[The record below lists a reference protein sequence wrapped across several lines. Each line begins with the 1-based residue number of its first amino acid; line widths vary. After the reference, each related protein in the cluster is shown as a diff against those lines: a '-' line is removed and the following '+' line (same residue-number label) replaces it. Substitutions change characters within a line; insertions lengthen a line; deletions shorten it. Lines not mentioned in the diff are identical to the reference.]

1 MVINGATIIGDEVM
15 ISSDTIVVTDM
26 PENSVVVGNPEKK
39 SPKWLKTYQLLI
51 FQVSQVLK

>member
-26 PENSVVVGNPEKK
+26 PENSVVVGNPEKIPKMVKNISAINIK
-39 SPKWLKTYQLLI
+39 SMI
-51 FQVSQVLK
+51 A

>member
-1 MVINGATIIGDEVM
+1 MVVNGATIIGDEVM

-51 FQVSQVLK
+51 

>member
-39 SPKWLKTYQLLI
+39 IPKMVKNI
-51 FQVSQVLK
+51 SAINIKSMIA

>member
-26 PENSVVVGNPEKK
+26 PENSVVVGNPEKNQ
-39 SPKWLKTYQLLI
+39 KWLKHISY
-51 FQVSQVLK
+51 

>member
-26 PENSVVVGNPEKK
+26 PENSVVGNPEKK

-51 FQVSQVLK
+51 